1 MADFIAINS
10 MLAKNALAV
19 MHNES
24 VFPRTIDN
32 QLKDQFGTEASNGYK
47 TGTAISINR
56 PARVKSTNGASLT
69 LDANG
74 NAITLNDFVEDP
86 ITFPMDNT
94 YSRLKVA
101 HEFDTMQLQ
110 LELTNEKSFKPSL
123 SIVFCV

>member
-56 PARVKSTNGASLT
+56 PARVKSTNGAISNLCPINPKLVSL
-69 LDANG
+69 NV
-74 NAITLNDFVEDP
+74 IF
-86 ITFPMDNT
+86 
-94 YSRLKVA
+94 
-101 HEFDTMQLQ
+101 
-110 LELTNEKSFKPSL
+110 
-123 SIVFCV
+123 